1 MKPSTIFWGI
11 LLIVVGAIF
20 LVATFGGLAFNDVGK
35 FIFPAILVA
44 LGVWVILSWSFTR
57 GKPLETQAISI
68 PLEKA
73 SSAVIRFHHGAG
85 KFDLSASDNKEILL
99 EGTCVGGVTQKQSI
113 EQGQKQVELSVAS
126 GFHWTAWPGNTQ
138 GLRWNLAAS
147 PKIPLQ
153 IVFKSG
159 ADDACLD
166 LTRLNVTDL
175 NIETGASSTR
185 VMLPEQS
192 KMIKVKIHS
201 GVSSVKVTVPG
212 QVAARI
218 QVQSGLTGKN
228 IDAKRFPLNGAFFES
243 PGYDSSA
250 RKAEIFVE
258 TGVSSITIS

>member
-1 MKPSTIFWGI
+1 MKPSTIFWGV

-20 LVATFGGLAFNDVGK
+20 LVATFGGLALNDVGK

-73 SSAVIRFHHGAG
+73 SSAVIRFNHGAG
-85 KFDLSASDNKEILL
+85 KFDLSASDNKDILL

-113 EQGQKQVELSVAS
+113 NQGQKQVELSVAN
-126 GFHWTAWPGNTQ
+126 GFRWTAWPASNQ

-147 PKIPLQ
+147 QHIPLQ
-153 IVFKSG
+153 ITFKSG

-175 NIETGASSTR
+175 SVETGASSTR
-185 VMLPEQS
+185 VLLPECS
-192 KMIKVKIHS
+192 EMIKVRIHS
-201 GVSSVKVTVPG
+201 GVSSVKVTVPS

-228 IDAKRFPLNGAFFES
+228 IDTKRFLLKGAVYES
-243 PGYDSSA
+243 PGYDTSPK
-250 RKAEIFVE
+250 KAEIYIE